1 MRFACGVQDGVNPK
15 TEVQREPRGGS
26 MKTILLIG
34 TAVAAVSAPV
44 PLAAHEAM
52 PGISQ
57 SHSPAGPPDPNGGLA
72 DIVVTAQRRA
82 ETAQRAAVAIDV
94 VSPQE
99 LTRAGVVTAT
109 MLNATVPALTVQQG
123 GGANTTF
130 FVRGVGNF
138 TNNGYSDP
146 AIAFNLDGIY
156 LGRPTSTT
164 GTFFDL
170 ERIEVL
176 KGPQGTLYG
185 RNATGGAINVIPAK
199 PKLGERTLSF
209 SGSFGNYDA
218 VDVEAAANLP
228 IGDNAAIRIAGKVV
242 DRNGYNE
249 DGTSDEVGQGV
260 RAQLLIKPSPTVS
273 IRLSGDYSHQGGAG
287 VGASYV
293 GTENFTP
300 GTPATS
306 ISPPNYMHASHLPA
320 SIPSAGSL
328 RLAAMPILDMPSFPE
343 LSSTPLRW
351 SPPI

>member
-1 MRFACGVQDGVNPK
+1 
-15 TEVQREPRGGS
+15 

-176 KGPQGTLYG
+176 KGPQDGYLLRSRADRG
-185 RNATGGAINVIPAK
+185 LERAAGNALWPQCHWWRHQRHSSEAQIGGAN
-199 PKLGERTLSF
+199 S
-209 SGSFGNYDA
+209 
-218 VDVEAAANLP
+218 
-228 IGDNAAIRIAGKVV
+228 
-242 DRNGYNE
+242 
-249 DGTSDEVGQGV
+249 
-260 RAQLLIKPSPTVS
+260 LLF
-273 IRLSGDYSHQGGAG
+273 RQFR
-287 VGASYV
+287 
-293 GTENFTP
+293 E
-300 GTPATS
+300 
-306 ISPPNYMHASHLPA
+306 
-320 SIPSAGSL
+320 L
-328 RLAAMPILDMPSFPE
+328 RCG
-343 LSSTPLRW
+343 
-351 SPPI
+351 

>member
-1 MRFACGVQDGVNPK
+1 
-15 TEVQREPRGGS
+15 
-26 MKTILLIG
+26 MKTLFLVG
-34 TAVAAVSAPV
+34 TAIAAMSAPAMSTPV
-44 PLAAHEAM
+44 PLAAQEAA
-52 PGISQ
+52 PDVAQ
-57 SHSPAGPPDPNGGLA
+57 SHSLAGPAPSSDAKGGLA
-72 DIVVTAQRRA
+72 DIIVTAQRRA

-199 PKLGERTLSF
+199 PRLGERSLSV

-218 VDVEAAANLP
+218 IDAEAAANLP

-242 DRNGYNE
+242 DRKGYNE
-249 DGTSDEVGQGV
+249 DGTSDEVGQAV
-260 RAQLLIKPSPTVS
+260 RAQLLIKPSPAVS
-273 IRLSGDYSHQGGAG
+273 IRLTPRRRPSRRQIT
-287 VGASYV
+287 ASR
-293 GTENFTP
+293 
-300 GTPATS
+300 
-306 ISPPNYMHASHLPA
+306 LLA
-320 SIPSAGSL
+320 SIPSAGSF
-328 RLAAMPILDMPSFPE
+328 RQPAAPILGMPSFREP
-343 LSSTPLRW
+343 SSIPPRW
-351 SPPI
+351 PPPI